1 MVVDI
6 LKAVGDE
13 NRLRILH
20 LLMEKELCVC
30 ELESLLDLT
39 QSNASRHLN
48 KLKSA
53 GIIESYKSA
62 QWVYYRIS
70 DAFIEDHKELYDYL
84 TSQFKVNKD
93 IELLYR
99 YLNSDFD
106 CTCLKE
112 DKEKVLKALT
122 EEYVK

>member
-1 MVVDI
+1 MLVNI
-6 LKAVGDE
+6 LKAVGDG

-30 ELESLLDLT
+30 ELESLLDIT

-53 GIIESYKSA
+53 GIIESFKSA

-70 DAFIEDHKELYDYL
+70 DTFIEEHKELYDYL
-84 TSQFKVNKD
+84 RSQFTMDKD
-93 IELLYR
+93 IELLHR
-99 YLNSDFD
+99 YLSSEFD
-106 CTCLKE
+106 CTFLRD
-112 DKEKVLKALT
+112 DKEKVLKVLT
-122 EEYVK
+122 EQCVK